1 MSILEAEELLFSE
14 WKVNRPKFVDDGV
27 ADEKTYMA
35 SSPKLLFVLKEVNDP
50 GPHGG
55 GWDLR
60 QFIREGGRAQT
71 WNNVTRWVEG
81 IRRLSEEIP
90 WKDLKKVNEES
101 RRHVLHSIAVINL
114 KKSPGGH
121 TTDPAALFATAAE
134 DKVYLNRQFSLYEP
148 DVVICCGTDTSNAFH
163 RLVDLGS
170 QPKWKPTRRGIWYHE
185 FNPQKFVVSYSH
197 PEARCADCLLY
208 YGLVDALREILHS
221 TT

>member
-1 MSILEAEELLFSE
+1 MSILEAEDLLFSE
-14 WKVNRPKFVDDGV
+14 WKVNRPGFVADGV
-27 ADEKTYMA
+27 ADEKAYMA

-50 GPHGG
+50 DGG
-55 GWDLR
+55 DWDLR

-90 WKDLKKVNEES
+90 WEELREVNEEK
-101 RRHVLHSIAVINL
+101 RRRILHSIVAINL

-134 DKVYLNRQFSLYEP
+134 DKAYLNRQFSLYEP
-148 DVVICCGTDTSNAFH
+148 DVVICCGTDTSNTFH
-163 RLVDLGS
+163 RLVDLGA
-170 QPKWKPTRRGIWYHE
+170 QPNWKDTRRGIGFHE
-185 FNPQKFVVSYSH
+185 FKPQKFVVSYSH

-208 YGLVDALREILHS
+208 YGLVDALREIQHS
-221 TT
+221 AT